1 MIEQFVIR
9 KPSKDCEIVDVM
21 IEPREDDVDPV
32 AWAVSH
38 VLTGTVAELLEETRV
53 QLKREADPDVLDWPT
68 ASIVIYDRF
77 DHSEIA
83 RGSVAD

>member
-1 MIEQFVIR
+1 MSEQFVIR
-9 KPSKDCEIVDVM
+9 EPSKACEIVDVV
-21 IEPREDDVDPV
+21 IEPREHDVDPV
-32 AWAVSH
+32 AWAVCH
-38 VLTGTVAELLEETRV
+38 VLTGTVAELFEETRA
-53 QLKREADPDVLDWPT
+53 QLKREADPDALNWPR